1 MRNLR
6 SWAGPICRLLVLAL
20 IFLQYP
26 VGVAKAS
33 IISTERLLEATEA
46 TDVRQDRKRVLDFIA
61 REDVRA
67 KLVSYGVD
75 PAEAQERVKALSG
88 REIKMVA
95 AEMDN
100 LPAGQDGL
108 GTVAA
113 VILLVFL
120 VLLVTDLL
128 GATDV
133 FPFVK
138 KVRN

>member
-1 MRNLR
+1 
-6 SWAGPICRLLVLAL
+6 
-20 IFLQYP
+20 
-26 VGVAKAS
+26 
-33 IISTERLLEATEA
+33 
-46 TDVRQDRKRVLDFIA
+46 
-61 REDVRA
+61 
-67 KLVSYGVD
+67 
-75 PAEAQERVKALSG
+75 
-88 REIKMVA
+88 
-95 AEMDN
+95 MDN
-100 LPAGQDGL
+100 LPAGQDGF